1 MRWLACT
8 AFLFLASSQLAFG
21 EVPDEAP
28 PFDEAEHLGRMAEVT
43 EQLIQSSDP
52 TQQAAGLLMT
62 EHALLWSPHDV
73 EPAISAAERLDRL
86 HALIDAADTA
96 LARALL
102 AQLCANKGIQ
112 EDCIRRGL
120 DDAIVQFDGADLI
133 ARLQLTYFLDRDRA
147 RQIIVEAQTLN
158 ERHMDYALLILD
170 AMGEHG
176 GFVAEELAVAPFIHA
191 LSLSPPFQP
200 VSDQCASPSPEDPEL
215 SQACERILD
224 LMMEGR
230 SSMLLTSLGSAV
242 SARRLQAQGDPD
254 AQERH
259 EQWQARFYDQLACFG
274 SASDGIWETA
284 DGQFVREFLEHWQEH
299 GEASAWAMIAD
310 KAGVDCRMPD
320 VVLLSAEAKS

>member
-1 MRWLACT
+1 MRWIACS
-8 AFLFLASSQLAFG
+8 AVLFLAACNLDIG
-21 EVPDEAP
+21 ETADTAD
-28 PFDEAEHLGRMAEVT
+28 PFDEAEHLARMAEVT

-52 TQQAAGLLMT
+52 TQQAAGLLMAT
-62 EHALLWSPHDV
+62 TALNWGEHGI
-73 EPAISAAERLDRL
+73 EPPLNEAERLERL

-102 AQLCANKGIQ
+102 AQLCASQGLQK
-112 EDCIRRGL
+112 ECIRRGL
-120 DDAIVQFDGADLI
+120 DEAIVQFDDADLI
-133 ARLQLTYFLDRDRA
+133 ARLQLTDSLDRNRA
-147 RQIIVEAQTLN
+147 RQIIVETQTLN

-170 AMGEHG
+170 AMEEHG
-176 GFVAEELAVAPFIHA
+176 GFVVEELAVAPLIHA

-200 VSDQCASPSPEDPEL
+200 VSDQCALPSPEDPER
-215 SQACERILD
+215 SQACERILE

-230 SSMLLTSLGSAV
+230 SSMLLTSLGSAI

-299 GEASAWAMIAD
+299 GEASALAMIAE
-310 KAGVDCRMPD
+310 KAGVDCGQVEPPPFR
-320 VVLLSAEAKS
+320 SALIN